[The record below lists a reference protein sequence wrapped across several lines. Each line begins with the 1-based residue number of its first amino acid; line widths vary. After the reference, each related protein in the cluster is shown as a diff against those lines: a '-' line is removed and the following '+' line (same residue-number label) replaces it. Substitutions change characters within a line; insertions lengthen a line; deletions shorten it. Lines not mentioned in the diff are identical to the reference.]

1 MNPPPPESPPAI
13 SVVIASVNGLPSIA
27 ECLDCLVQQE
37 GNIGYEV
44 LVMDRCDEKTRQEI
58 RRRFLQPEIEL
69 VEVPGRPSIPK
80 LRAMGIARAR
90 GQLIAILE
98 DHCNVPLGWFR
109 AIIRLHEAGYE
120 VMSGPVENAAVDR
133 IVDWAVF
140 FCEYARFMA
149 PIPGGTV
156 DEIAG
161 NCAIYSR
168 QVLDRVGPELREEV
182 WEPFLH
188 ARMKELQ
195 IPFYCDP
202 ALTVAH
208 KKEFG
213 FWYFLSQRYHYS
225 RSFAG
230 MRMRT
235 APFWKRMA
243 YAGGCVLLPA
253 ILFGRMTKT
262 VFEKGRHRLKF
273 LFAAPV
279 IAVFLI
285 SWAWGEAVGALF
297 GTGDSLAR
305 VE

>member
-1 MNPPPPESPPAI
+1 MNPPLAESPPAI

-27 ECLDCLVQQE
+27 ECLDCLSHQE
-37 GNIGYEV
+37 GKIGYEV
-44 LVMDRCDEKTRQEI
+44 LVMDRCDAKTRQEI
-58 RRRFLQPEIEL
+58 HGLFPQPEIQL
-69 VEVPGRPSIPK
+69 IEVPGHPSIPK

-90 GQLIAILE
+90 GELIAILE
-98 DHCNVPLGWFR
+98 DHCNVPQGWFR
-109 AIIRLHEAGYE
+109 AIIRLREAGHK
-120 VMSGPVENAAVDR
+120 VISGPVENAAVDR

-140 FCEYARFMA
+140 FCEYARFMP
-149 PIPGGTV
+149 PIPPGTV

-161 NCAIYSR
+161 NCAIYAR
-168 QVLDRVGPELREEV
+168 EVLDRIGPELREEV
-182 WEPFLH
+182 WETFLH
-188 ARMKELQ
+188 ARMKAMGVS
-195 IPFYCDP
+195 FYCDP

-213 FWYFLSQRYHYS
+213 FSYFISQRYHYS

-230 MRMRT
+230 MRMRA

-243 YAGGCVLLPA
+243 YSGGSMLLPA

-262 VFEKGRHRLKF
+262 VCKKGRHRLKF
-273 LFAAPV
+273 LLAAPV

-285 SWAWGEAVGALF
+285 SWAWGEAVGALL
-297 GTGDSLAR
+297 GPGDSLAR

>member
-1 MNPPPPESPPAI
+1 MNPSPAESSPAI
-13 SVVIASVNGLPSIA
+13 SVVIASVNGLPSIT
-27 ECLDCLVQQE
+27 ECLDCLSRQD

-44 LVMDRCDEKTRQEI
+44 LVMDRCDAKTRQEV
-58 RRRFLQPEIEL
+58 RRRFPQPEIQL
-69 VEVPGRPSIPK
+69 TEVAGHPSIPK
-80 LRAMGIARAR
+80 LRAMGIAQAR

-98 DHCNVPLGWFR
+98 DHCNVPQGWFR
-109 AIIRLHEAGYE
+109 AIVRSHEAGHE

-140 FCEYARFMA
+140 FCEYTRFMP
-149 PIPGGTV
+149 PIPRGTV

-168 QVLDRVGPELREEV
+168 EVLERIGPELREEV

-188 ARMKELQ
+188 ARMRELG

-213 FWYFLSQRYHYS
+213 FWYFISQRYHYS

-230 MRMRT
+230 MRMKA
-235 APFWKRMA
+235 APFWKRLA
-243 YAGGCVLLPA
+243 YSGGSVLLPA
-253 ILFGRMTKT
+253 LLFGRMTKT
-262 VFEKGRHRLKF
+262 VFGKRRHRLRF

-285 SWAWGEAVGALF
+285 SWAWGEAVGALL
-297 GTGDSLAR
+297 GPGDSLAR

>member
-1 MNPPPPESPPAI
+1 M
-13 SVVIASVNGLPSIA
+13 
-27 ECLDCLVQQE
+27 
-37 GNIGYEV
+37 
-44 LVMDRCDEKTRQEI
+44 
-58 RRRFLQPEIEL
+58 
-69 VEVPGRPSIPK
+69 
-80 LRAMGIARAR
+80 
-90 GQLIAILE
+90 
-98 DHCNVPLGWFR
+98 
-109 AIIRLHEAGYE
+109 
-120 VMSGPVENAAVDR
+120 
-133 IVDWAVF
+133 
-140 FCEYARFMA
+140 
-149 PIPGGTV
+149 

-161 NCAIYSR
+161 NCAIYTR
-168 QVLDRVGPELREEV
+168 EILDRIGPELREEV

-188 ARMKELQ
+188 ARMKEMR

-230 MRMRT
+230 MRMRA
-235 APFWKRMA
+235 APFWKRA
-243 YAGGCVLLPA
+243 TYSIGTVLLPA

-262 VFEKGRHRLKF
+262 VFKKGRHRLKF
-273 LFAAPV
+273 LVAAPV

-297 GTGDSLAR
+297 GVGRSLAR

>member
-1 MNPPPPESPPAI
+1 MNPPPAESSPTI
-13 SVVIASVNGLPSIA
+13 SVVIASVNGLPSIV
-27 ECLDCLVQQE
+27 ECLDCLSQQE

-44 LVMDRCDEKTRQEI
+44 LVMDRCDAKTRQEI
-58 RRRFLQPEIEL
+58 RRRFPQPEIHLIE
-69 VEVPGRPSIPK
+69 EAGHPSIPK
-80 LRAMGIARAR
+80 LRALGIAQAR

-98 DHCNVPLGWFR
+98 DHCNVPPAWFR
-109 AIIRLHEAGYE
+109 TIIRLREAGHE

-140 FCEYARFMA
+140 FCEYARFMP
-149 PIPGGTV
+149 PIPAGTV

-168 QVLDRVGPELREEV
+168 KVLDRVGPELRDEV

-188 ARMKELQ
+188 ARMKEMR

-230 MRMRT
+230 MRMRA
-235 APFWKRMA
+235 APFWKRA
-243 YAGGCVLLPA
+243 TYSIGTVLLPA

-262 VFEKGRHRLKF
+262 VFKKGRHRLKF
-273 LFAAPV
+273 LVAAPV

-297 GTGDSLAR
+297 GAGRSLAR